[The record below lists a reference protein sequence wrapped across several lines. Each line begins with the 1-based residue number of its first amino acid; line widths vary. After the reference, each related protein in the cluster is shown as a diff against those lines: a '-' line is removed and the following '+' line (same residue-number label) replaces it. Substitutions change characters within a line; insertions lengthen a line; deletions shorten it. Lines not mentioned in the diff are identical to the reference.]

1 MKTEVLPAR
10 PPAATQPRPWFTSG
24 RFLLLL
30 AALAVIYGYGWQVT
44 HIRLGEL
51 IPGWKFV
58 KPFVSDLLRP
68 EVLTRDTT
76 TEKVELGMS
85 VDPAVAP
92 ERLPSSASG
101 PRLTVSSQIARVGS
115 QVTVSGSGFR
125 PNTSGRL
132 MWLNRIGNPVQV
144 ATVTTDA
151 NGAFTATF
159 TVPEVFQG
167 PAGTSAQGARQ
178 RLSAEFTWEV
188 GGLKPSKTL
197 LLVLEKVVETIFLA
211 LMGTT
216 FAILIAVPLSFLGA
230 KNLMAKNP
238 AGTAIYY
245 VVRMFFNIMR
255 SIEPLILAIV
265 FTVWVGLGPF
275 AGVMAL
281 GLHSIASLGKLYSE
295 QIESIDPGPIEAITA
310 TGASA
315 LQVVRYAVVPQIVPP
330 FIAFTIY
337 RWDINV
343 RMSTVIGFVGG
354 GGIGFIL
361 QQYINLLQ
369 YRQAATA
376 VWAITIVVAAMD
388 YFSAWVRE
396 KVV

>member
-1 MKTEVLPAR
+1 MKNEALPAPRQLLQTR
-10 PPAATQPRPWFTSG
+10 PRLASG

-30 AALAVIYGYGWQVT
+30 AALVIIYAYGWRVT
-44 HIRLGEL
+44 KIDLGALAE
-51 IPGWKFV
+51 GTRFV
-58 KPFVSDLLRP
+58 KPFIVDLARP
-68 EVLTRDTT
+68 DVLARDVQTQEVQ
-76 TEKVELGMS
+76 LGMTT
-85 VDPAVAP
+85 DPSIPP
-92 ERLPSSASG
+92 EELPASAG
-101 PRLTVSSQIARVGS
+101 PRLQVSTRVAPAGS
-115 QVTVSGSGFR
+115 KVDVTGRGFQ
-125 PNTSGRL
+125 PNATATL
-132 MWLNRIGNPVQV
+132 FWVNRIGMPQQV
-144 ATVTTDA
+144 ATFRTDA
-151 NGAFTATF
+151 QGAFTVAI
-159 TVPEVFQG
+159 TVPEVFRG
-167 PAGTSAQGARQ
+167 PDTAAQAAQQ
-178 RLSAEFTWEV
+178 RLLARVSVPV
-188 GGLKPSKTL
+188 GPLKPSRTL
-197 LLVLEKVVETIFLA
+197 LLVLEKVVETVFLA

-216 FAILIAVPLSFLGA
+216 IAIVLAIPLSFLGA

-238 AGTAIYY
+238 LGTTIYFG
-245 VVRMFFNIMR
+245 VRTFFNIMR

-281 GLHSIASLGKLYSE
+281 ALHSVAALGKLYSE

-310 TGASA
+310 TGASP

-337 RWDINV
+337 RWDTNV

-354 GGIGFIL
+354 GGVGFIL

-376 VWAITIVVAAMD
+376 VWAITIVVALMD
-388 YFSAWVRE
+388 YFSAWIRE

>member
-1 MKTEVLPAR
+1 MKSEVIRAQT
-10 PPAATQPRPWFTSG
+10 PAAARPRPWFTSG

-30 AALAVIYGYGWQVT
+30 AGLVVVYGYGWQVT
-44 HIRLGEL
+44 QIKLGEL
-51 IPGWKFV
+51 VVGAQFV
-58 KPFVSDLLRP
+58 KPFLRDLVRP
-68 EVLTRDTT
+68 EVLTRDTIT
-76 TEKVELGMS
+76 QKVELGMS
-85 VDPAVAP
+85 VDPSVAP
-92 ERLPSSASG
+92 ESLPPDPSG
-101 PRLTVSSQIARVGS
+101 ARLTVSRQVTSVGA
-115 QVTVSGSGFR
+115 QVTVSGTGFR
-125 PNTSGRL
+125 PNTPGRL

-151 NGAFTATF
+151 QGAFTATIN
-159 TVPEVFQG
+159 VPEVFRG
-167 PAGTSAQGARQ
+167 PDAGAQGAQQ
-178 RLSAEFTWEV
+178 RLSAEFTWPV
-188 GGLKPSKTL
+188 GGLKPSPTL
-197 LLVLEKVVETIFLA
+197 LLVLEKVVETVFLA

-230 KNLMAKNP
+230 KNLMARNP
-238 AGTAIYY
+238 LGTAIYY

-275 AGVMAL
+275 AGVLAL

-310 TGASA
+310 TGASP

-388 YFSAWVRE
+388 YFSAWIRE